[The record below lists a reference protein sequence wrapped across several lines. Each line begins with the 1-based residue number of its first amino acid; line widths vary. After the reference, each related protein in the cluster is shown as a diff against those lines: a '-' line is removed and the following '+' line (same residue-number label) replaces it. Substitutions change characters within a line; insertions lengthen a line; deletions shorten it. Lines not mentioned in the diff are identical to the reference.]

1 MGRGNIT
8 IEDVAR
14 EAGVSRQTVSRV
26 INRSTHVSGCARERI
41 EQAIETL
48 GYVPNAAARRMGGAR
63 SYLLLTAIERGSD
76 GELQGRLPLDRML
89 LEGLSTCSAEGYHLM
104 FEQVS
109 GERDLASALT
119 SLTPDGVLLLPP
131 LDERQDLHDLLARRG
146 LPVACL
152 AERRE
157 HGRVLPG
164 LDEAGFGEAAAAKL
178 IEHGHRQIGF
188 ICGDRGGHGD
198 RTPSRQRIEG
208 YRRALAEAGSRAHR
222 HFVSDEPR
230 DFAGAID
237 LARSWLAP
245 TIRPTAIIAGTE
257 AVALGVLQVA
267 RELGLVVPRDLS
279 LLALEDTPGLAR
291 SHPAVSTLHRP
302 FGALFARACKR
313 LIEANGRTTGED
325 TPTPA
330 MASDAHAFA
339 DRGTL
344 ARAPR
349 AV

>member
-26 INRSTHVSGCARERI
+26 INRSPNVSGSARSRV

-63 SYLLLTAIERGSD
+63 SYLLLAAIEGGTA
-76 GELQGRLPLDRML
+76 GELAGRLPLDRML
-89 LEGLSTCSAEGYHLM
+89 LEGLAACSGQGYHLM
-104 FEQVS
+104 FKQIS
-109 GERDLASALT
+109 QERDLASALT
-119 SLTPDGVLLLPP
+119 SLTPDGVVLLPP
-131 LDERQDLHDLLARRG
+131 LDERAEFHHMLERRG
-146 LPVACL
+146 LAAACL
-152 AERRE
+152 AERHE

-164 LDEAGFGEAAAAKL
+164 LDEAGFGEAATAKL
-178 IEHGHRQIGF
+178 IEHGHRQVGF
-188 ICGDRGGHGD
+188 IAGDGD
-198 RTPSRQRIEG
+198 IVRSRRRIEG

-222 HFVSDEPR
+222 HFVSEEPR
-230 DFAGAID
+230 DLAGAID
-237 LARSWLAP
+237 LARGWLAP

-267 RELGLVVPRDLS
+267 HELGLAVPRDLS
-279 LLALEDTPGLAR
+279 LLALEDTSGLAR
-291 SHPAVSTLHRP
+291 SHPPISTLHQP
-302 FGALFARACKR
+302 LGALFAGACMR
-313 LIEANGRTTGED
+313 LIEAGEGGGAIRPQG
-325 TPTPA
+325 TLTPA
-330 MASDAHAFA
+330 IASAAHVFMPRA
-339 DRGTL
+339 TI

>member
-1 MGRGNIT
+1 MGRGNNT

-26 INRSTHVSGCARERI
+26 INGSPNVSGPARERV
-41 EQAIETL
+41 EQAIDTL

-63 SYLLLTAIERGSD
+63 SYLLLAAIERATAQD
-76 GELQGRLPLDRML
+76 GPTGLPLDRML
-89 LEGLSTCSAEGYHLM
+89 LDGLRICSAHGYHLM
-104 FEQVS
+104 FEQVAD
-109 GERDLASALT
+109 ERELGSALT
-119 SLTPDGVLLLPP
+119 SLTPDGVVLLPP
-131 LDERQDLHDLLARRG
+131 LDERSAMHETLGRRG
-146 LPVACL
+146 IAGSCL
-152 AERRE
+152 GERSE
-157 HGRVLPG
+157 YGRILPG
-164 LDEAGFGEAAAAKL
+164 LDEAGFGEAAAGRL
-178 IEHGHRQIGF
+178 LEHGHRQVGYIAGT
-188 ICGDRGGHGD
+188 GEGAR
-198 RTPSRQRIEG
+198 SRRRIEG

-230 DFAGAID
+230 DFSGAME

-245 TIRPTAIIAGTE
+245 TIRPTAIIAGSE

-291 SHPAVSTLHRP
+291 SQPPVSTLHQP
-302 FGALFARACKR
+302 LGELFAGACVR
-313 LIEANGRTTGED
+313 LIEAGGGARGGGD
-325 TPTPA
+325 AAPA
-330 MASDAHAFA
+330 AVPPSQTHVFIPRA
-339 DRGTL
+339 TI